1 MTLASPILAEWS
13 ERQAK
18 LRPDAIAIQFQNRTL
33 TYGELEARANR
44 VAQGLIAAGL
54 KPGSRVAV
62 VSRNSD
68 TFIEIL
74 IGALKTRVVLLA
86 VNWRLAPPEIRY
98 ILEHGE
104 AELVFAEEEFVG
116 AVKEASGRAPIAIG
130 PHYEAW
136 RDANPAVAP
145 HLAYDADDVVVQM
158 YTSGTTGL
166 PKGVQLTNRNYCA
179 YIEMFEKLPWQQ
191 NAPDD
196 VMFAPAPFFHV
207 NGINAALRSLH
218 VGSRLITI
226 DQFRP
231 AEVVEMF
238 AREKV
243 TRATLAPAMLQMC
256 LEVPGLDKLDFSSIR
271 LITYGGSP
279 IAERVLKEAG
289 RVFGCAFAQ
298 GYGMTEATS
307 AVTMLAPDDHDPSRD
322 KLKSCGRPLPGVEV
336 RVVDADGKPCPPRT
350 IGEVVVKGPVVSKGY
365 WRDEKAT
372 AGAISDGWL
381 HTGDAAY
388 FDEEGY
394 LYIHDR
400 VKEMIVSGGENVY
413 PAEVEN
419 ALFHHPDVADVA
431 VIGVPHEKWGEAVK
445 ALVVVKP
452 GRAVSEPSL
461 IEHARSRIAGFKVP
475 KSVDFVATIP
485 RNAAGKILRRELRK
499 PYWENRE
506 RNVN

>member
-1 MTLASPILAEWS
+1 MTENSPILAEWS

-18 LRPDAIAIQFQNRTL
+18 LRPNDVAIQFQDRTL
-33 TYGELEARANR
+33 AYGELDLRANR
-44 VAQGLIAAGL
+44 VAQGLISAGCT
-54 KPGSRVAV
+54 PGSRIAI

-68 TFIEIL
+68 TFMEIA
-74 IGALKTRVVLLA
+74 IGAMKARVVLLA

-98 ILEHGE
+98 ILDHGE
-104 AELVFAEEEFVG
+104 AELAFAEEDFVG
-116 AVKEASGRAPIAIG
+116 AVKEASSRKLIAIG
-130 PHYEAW
+130 GEYEAW
-136 RDANPAVAP
+136 RDANPATP
-145 HLAYDADDVVVQM
+145 PKLAYDCDDVVVQM

-166 PKGVQLTNRNYCA
+166 PKGVQLTNRNYTSYMA
-179 YIEMFEKLPWQQ
+179 MFAQVPWQQ
-191 NAPDD
+191 NSADD

-207 NGINAALRSLH
+207 NGINAALRSLS

-243 TRATLAPAMLQMC
+243 TRATLAPAMIQMC
-256 LEVPGLDKLDFSSIR
+256 LEVSGLEKLDFSS
-271 LITYGGSP
+271 LKHITYGGSP
-279 IAERVLKEAG
+279 IAERVLTEAG
-289 RVFGCAFAQ
+289 KVFGCAFAQ

-307 AVTMLAPDDHDPSRD
+307 AVVMLAPEDHDPARG
-322 KLKSCGRPLPGVEV
+322 KLKSCGRPLPGAEV
-336 RVVDADGKPCPPRT
+336 RVVDANGNSCPPHA
-350 IGEVVVKGPVVSKGY
+350 IGEVVVRGPMVTKGY
-365 WRDEKAT
+365 WRNEKAT
-372 AGAISDGWL
+372 ADTIADGWL

-445 ALVVVKP
+445 AIVVAKP
-452 GRAVSEPSL
+452 GRAVSERTL
-461 IEHARSRIAGFKVP
+461 IDHARSRIAGFKVP
-475 KSVDFVATIP
+475 KSVDFVAAIP

-499 PYWENRE
+499 PFWENRE

>member
-1 MTLASPILAEWS
+1 MTPNSPILADWS
-13 ERQAK
+13 ELQAE
-18 LRPDAIAIQFQNRTL
+18 LRPNDVAIQFQDRTL
-33 TYGELEARANR
+33 TYGELDARANR
-44 VAQGLIAAGL
+44 VAQGLIAAGC
-54 KPGSRVAV
+54 KPGARVAI
-62 VSRNSD
+62 VSRNSA
-68 TFIEIL
+68 TFMEIA
-74 IGALKTRVVLLA
+74 IGALKARVVLLA

-98 ILEHGE
+98 ILDHGE
-104 AELVFAEEEFVG
+104 AELVFAEEDFVE
-116 AVKEASGRAPIAIG
+116 AVKQASSRKLIAIG
-130 PHYEAW
+130 AGYEAW
-136 RDANPAVAP
+136 RDASPVTPP
-145 HLAYDADDVVVQM
+145 HLAYHPDDVIVQM

-166 PKGVQLTNRNYCA
+166 PKGVQLTNRNYTSYMA
-179 YIEMFEKLPWQQ
+179 MFAEIPWQQ
-191 NAPDD
+191 NAADD

-207 NGINAALRSLH
+207 NGINAALRSLS

-231 AEVVEMF
+231 AEVVEIF

-243 TRATLAPAMLQMC
+243 TRATLAPAMIQMC
-256 LEVPGLDKLDFSSIR
+256 LEVPGIEKLDFSSLR

-279 IAERVLKEAG
+279 IAERVLKDAG
-289 RVFGCAFAQ
+289 EVFGCPFAQ

-307 AVTMLAPDDHDPSRD
+307 AVAMLAPEDHDPVSG

-336 RVVDADGKPCPPRT
+336 RVVDADGRPCPPRV
-350 IGEVVVKGPVVSKGY
+350 IGEVMVRGPVVTKGY

-372 AGAISDGWL
+372 AGAIVDGWL
-381 HTGDAAY
+381 RTGDAAY

-400 VKEMIVSGGENVY
+400 VKEMIVSGGENIY

-431 VIGVPHEKWGEAVK
+431 VIGVPHAKWGEAVK
-445 ALVVVKP
+445 ALVIPKP
-452 GRAVSEPSL
+452 GRAISERSL

-475 KSVDFVATIP
+475 KSIDFVAAIP

-499 PYWENRE
+499 PFWENRE

>member
-1 MTLASPILAEWS
+1 MTNPILAEWS

-18 LRPDAIAIQFQNRTL
+18 LRPDDVAIQFQNRTL
-33 TYGELEARANR
+33 TYGELETRANR
-44 VAQGLIAAGL
+44 VAQGLIAAGC
-54 KPGSRVAV
+54 KPGGRVAV

-68 TFIEIL
+68 TFVEIL
-74 IGALKTRVVLLA
+74 IGALKARVVLLA
-86 VNWRLAPPEIRY
+86 INWRLAAPEIRY
-98 ILEHGE
+98 ILDHGE
-104 AELVFAEEEFVG
+104 AELVFAEEDFAG
-116 AVKEASGRAPIAIG
+116 AVKEASARRVIAIG
-130 PHYEAW
+130 REYEAW
-136 RDANPAVAP
+136 RDANAAVPP
-145 HLAYDADDVVVQM
+145 HLAYDSDDVVVQM

-191 NAPDD
+191 TSADD

-256 LEVPGLDKLDFSSIR
+256 LEVPGLDKLDFSSIK

-289 RVFGCAFAQ
+289 KVFGCAFAQ

-307 AVTMLAPDDHDPSRD
+307 AVTMLAPDDHDPARD
-322 KLKSCGRPLPGVEV
+322 KLKSCGRPLPGVDV
-336 RVVDADGKPCPPRT
+336 RVVDANGNPCAPGA
-350 IGEVVVKGPVVSKGY
+350 IGEVVVKGPVVTKGY

-372 AGAISDGWL
+372 AGAIAGGWL

-388 FDEEGY
+388 FDAEGY

-400 VKEMIVSGGENVY
+400 VKEMIVSGGENIY

-445 ALVVVKP
+445 AMVVAKP
-452 GRAVSEPSL
+452 GRDVSERTL
-461 IEHARSRIAGFKVP
+461 IEHARSLIAGYKVP
-475 KSVDFVATIP
+475 KSIDFVAAIP
-485 RNAAGKILRRELRK
+485 RNAAGKILRRDLRK
-499 PYWENRE
+499 PFWENRE

>member
-1 MTLASPILAEWS
+1 MTENAILARWS
-13 ERQAK
+13 ERQARE
-18 LRPDAIAIQFQNRTL
+18 RPDAIAIQFQNRRL
-33 TYGELEARANR
+33 TYGQLDARANR
-44 VAQGLIAAGL
+44 VAQALIAEGC
-54 KPGSRVAV
+54 KPGARVAI

-68 TFIEIL
+68 TFMEIA
-74 IGALKTRVVLLA
+74 IGALKARVVLLA

-98 ILEHGE
+98 ILDHGE
-104 AELVFAEEEFVG
+104 ADLVFCEEDFVD
-116 AVKEASGRAPIAIG
+116 AVKEASSRKLIVIG
-130 PHYEAW
+130 AGYERW
-136 RDANPAVAP
+136 RDAHAAAPP
-145 HLAYDADDVVVQM
+145 HLVYDPEDVIVQM

-166 PKGVQLTNRNYCA
+166 PKGVQLTNRNYTS
-179 YIEMFEKLPWQQ
+179 YIAMFAELPWQQ
-191 NAPDD
+191 NSAED

-207 NGINAALRSLH
+207 NGINAALRSIN

-231 AEVVEMF
+231 AEVVEIF

-243 TRATLAPAMLQMC
+243 TRATLAPAMIQMC
-256 LEVPGLDKLDFSSIR
+256 LEVRGIEKLDFSSLK

-279 IAERVLKEAG
+279 VAERVLKDAG
-289 RVFGCAFAQ
+289 KAFGCAFAQ

-307 AVTMLAPDDHDPSRD
+307 AVTMLAPEDHDPARG
-322 KLKSCGRPLPGVEV
+322 KLKSCGRPLSGVEV
-336 RVVDADGKPCPPRT
+336 RVVDADGNPCLPRA
-350 IGEVVVKGPVVSKGY
+350 IGEVVVRGPMVTRGY

-372 AGAISDGWL
+372 AKTIIDGWL

-400 VKEMIVSGGENVY
+400 VKEMIVSGGENIY

-445 ALVVVKP
+445 ALVVAKP
-452 GRAVSEPSL
+452 GSTLSERALVD
-461 IEHARSRIAGFKVP
+461 HARSRIAGFKVP
-475 KSVDFVATIP
+475 KSVDFVASIP

-499 PYWENRE
+499 PFWENKE

>member
-1 MTLASPILAEWS
+1 MTLYSPILAEWS
-13 ERQAK
+13 ERQAQ
-18 LRPDAIAIQFQNRTL
+18 LRSDAIAIQFQDRTL
-33 TYGELEARANR
+33 TYGELDARANR
-44 VAQGLIAAGL
+44 VAQGLIAAGC
-54 KPGSRVAV
+54 KPGSRVAI

-68 TFIEIL
+68 TFMEIF
-74 IGALKTRVVLLA
+74 IGALKARVVLLA
-86 VNWRLAPPEIRY
+86 VNWRLAPPEMRY
-98 ILEHGE
+98 ILDHGE
-104 AELVFAEEEFVG
+104 AQLVFSEEDFVK
-116 AVKEASGRAPIAIG
+116 AVKEAGPRQLVAIG
-130 PHYEAW
+130 REYEIW
-136 RDANPAVAP
+136 RDANPSVTP
-145 HLAYDADDVVVQM
+145 RLACDPEDVIVQM

-166 PKGVQLTNRNYCA
+166 PKGVQLTNRNYTSYMA
-179 YIEMFEKLPWQQ
+179 MFEQLPWQR
-191 NAPDD
+191 NCAED

-207 NGINAALRSLH
+207 NGINAALRSLS

-231 AEVVEMF
+231 AEVVEIF

-243 TRATLAPAMLQMC
+243 TRATLAPAMIQMC
-256 LEVPGLDKLDFSSIR
+256 LEVPGIEKLDFSCLK

-307 AVTMLAPDDHDPSRD
+307 AVVMLAPEDHDPARD
-322 KLKSCGRPLPGVEV
+322 KLKSCGRPLPGAEV
-336 RVVDADGKPCPPRT
+336 RVVDADGNPCPPRV
-350 IGEVVVKGPVVSKGY
+350 IGEVVVRGPMVTKGY
-365 WRDEKAT
+365 WRNEKAT
-372 AGAISDGWL
+372 AETITDGWL

-388 FDEEGY
+388 FDEDGY

-445 ALVVVKP
+445 AIVVAKP
-452 GRAVSEPSL
+452 GREVSERAL

-475 KSVDFVATIP
+475 KSVDFVAAIP